1 MISYTLNWNGQGSC
15 QPSWIFV
22 SIEVWSRLWPATVVG
37 RRSYRNTLALLRDV
51 ANRMEYQRLSLIV
64 NDGFAFYKKVV
75 RCVFG
80 PASLYAQVIKTRSN
94 DPAVKVERRALIG
107 AASRFEEALNNSEDS
122 STLNTSYIE
131 RLNLTI
137 RQSSAYLLRRTLS
150 HARSKEKLE
159 EHLELLRCY
168 YNFVRPHQALRFGRE
183 TRTPAMQA
191 GLARWRLAFREIF
204 ASTRI
209 PLLSQSG
216 ALVFA
221 DSHRLATA
229 TVMQMPLAA

>member
-1 MISYTLNWNGQGSC
+1 M
-15 QPSWIFV
+15 
-22 SIEVWSRLWPATVVG
+22 
-37 RRSYRNTLALLRDV
+37 RDV
-51 ANRMEYQRLSLIV
+51 ANRMDFERLPLIV
-64 NDGFAFYKKVV
+64 TDGFDFYEKVV
-75 RCVFG
+75 RRVFRS
-80 PASLYAQVIKTRSN
+80 ACLYGQVLKMRRN
-94 DPAVKVERRALIG
+94 DRIVKVERRALIG
-107 AASRFEEALNNSEDS
+107 AASRFEEALNNSEDF

-137 RQSSAYLLRRTLS
+137 RQSSAYLLRRTFS

-159 EHLELLRCY
+159 EHRELLRYY

-191 GLARWRLAFREIF
+191 GLARWRLTFREIF

-229 TVMQMPLAA
+229 TVMQIPLAA